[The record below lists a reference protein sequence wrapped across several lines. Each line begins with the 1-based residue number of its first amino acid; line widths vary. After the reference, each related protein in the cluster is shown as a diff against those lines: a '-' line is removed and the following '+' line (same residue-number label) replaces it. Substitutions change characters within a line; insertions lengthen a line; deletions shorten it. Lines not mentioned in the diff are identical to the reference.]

1 MSIGKGKRWLAL
13 LALLFLLGV
22 HLHPVCRVTV
32 GGEAL
37 AGRFSPAQI
46 RLAQRAARAAAEEI
60 LDRPTALIR
69 PRCFY
74 RLSLRAADG
83 DPARL
88 CDALLRRADGI
99 VLADGVSVN
108 GTALGTVTDGTLL
121 LERLYEAM
129 RGDMPETATVAR
141 LGGNLQIHR
150 VYSRA
155 GHESP
160 VWDMVLRVTGAAP
173 VFYLDGEG
181 KVV

>member
-1 MSIGKGKRWLAL
+1 MNDYQACYR
-13 LALLFLLGV
+13 
-22 HLHPVCRVTV
+22 
-32 GGEAL
+32 
-37 AGRFSPAQI
+37 QI
-46 RLAQRAARAAAEEI
+46 EGLYQDTAIR
-60 LDRPTALIR
+60 DRRYYPDFR
-69 PRCFY
+69 R
-74 RLSLRAADG
+74 SW
-83 DPARL
+83 
-88 CDALLRRADGI
+88 DALLRRADGI